1 MLKPKRGDIVEV
13 TWVDA
18 AQDGTDVELAK
29 AFEHYVLITR
39 KSVGY
44 YVGQDKQKI
53 VLAMTHDPAH
63 GTTKTYVQD
72 ALTIPVPWVTE
83 ILAIKKGR

>member
-1 MLKPKRGDIVEV
+1 MQKPKRGDIVEV
-13 TWVDA
+13 TWEDA
-18 AQDGTDVELAK
+18 AQSGEDVELSK
-29 AFEHYVLITR
+29 AFEHYTLITR

-44 YVGQDKQKI
+44 FVGQDKHKI

-63 GTTKTYVQD
+63 GQTKCYVQD

-83 ILAIKKGR
+83 ILTIKKSA